1 MRKNLERDTVNKV
14 ANWLENSYGAEFKV
28 LGKRV
33 GLWRYPELRRQLPS
47 YCYLHPDID
56 ILFSPR
62 IKAGEIRR
70 LTGVEVKAIYIR
82 RPQELNVRFYEG
94 LNEAI
99 SLLRFGLDSVLF
111 FQVFIVPLLD
121 EKAREEIPKVFIEYP
136 IPMREIITNLG
147 LPLNYTPAL
156 DFSLHD
162 KLLPDPVQ
170 VLDLKE
176 PEKAPV
182 DKQIILR
189 YPGENP
195 LLRSQ
200 IDYPKI
206 IREFIL
212 SKFCSG

>member
-14 ANWLENSYGAEFKV
+14 ANWLENSCGAEFEV

-56 ILFSPR
+56 ILLSPR
-62 IKAGEIRR
+62 GKCGEMKK
-70 LTGVEVKAIYIR
+70 LTGVEVKAIYVR

-121 EKAREEIPKVFIEYP
+121 EKARQEMPKVFIEYP
-136 IPMREIITNLG
+136 IPMRDIITNLN
-147 LPLNYTPAL
+147 LPLSYTPAL
-156 DFSLHD
+156 DFSVND
-162 KLLPDPVQ
+162 ELLPDPVQ

-176 PEKAPV
+176 PEKTPA
-182 DKQIILR
+182 DRQIILR
-189 YPGENP
+189 YRGVNMDRCQ
-195 LLRSQ
+195 L
-200 IDYPKI
+200 
-206 IREFIL
+206 
-212 SKFCSG
+212 G